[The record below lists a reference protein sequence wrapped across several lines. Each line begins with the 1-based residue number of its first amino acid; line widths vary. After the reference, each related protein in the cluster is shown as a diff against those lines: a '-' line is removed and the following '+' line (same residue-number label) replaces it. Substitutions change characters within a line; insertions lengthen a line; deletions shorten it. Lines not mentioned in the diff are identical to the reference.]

1 VVRQLEASERK
12 QKVSTMARQEQD
24 REDLLRE
31 ATALVQRVEF
41 RLSDQSDSIVI
52 GFRRDGSGSMF
63 VGSDPVFQFN
73 KQNELRRG
81 FLNGKLI
88 KAENGR
94 LFELTRV
101 RTANEVQLRRRELNP
116 TETLK
121 YTELFC
127 DKARQI
133 LAAIAQDE
141 FTIVGQ
147 VPENVNI
154 AASAARW
161 LAIITAGDIQVADRA
176 NL

>member
-1 VVRQLEASERK
+1 
-12 QKVSTMARQEQD
+12 MARQEQD
-24 REDLLRE
+24 REDLLLE
-31 ATALVQRVEF
+31 ATALVQRVEI
-41 RLSDQSDSIVI
+41 RLSDHSDSIVI

-73 KQNELRRG
+73 NQNELRRG

-94 LFELTRV
+94 LVELTRV
-101 RTANEVQLRRRELNP
+101 RTVNAVQLRRRELNS
-116 TETLK
+116 TETRA
-121 YTELFC
+121 YVELFC
-127 DKARQI
+127 DTARQT

-141 FTIVGQ
+141 LAIVGQ
-147 VPENVNI
+147 VPENANV

-161 LAIITAGDIQVADRA
+161 LAIITAGDVQVADRA